1 MSDEADQ
8 VLGEVVLLDIP
19 LELRNRAQQHSD
31 ELVREMALVALQIDE
46 GDGRDLPVRL
56 TQLVAEVQ
64 ATYGAFSTR
73 PDAELDAASARGDAT
88 ARVVYHVPLTVGPYA
103 RHLIDILEE
112 TDEFCRQ
119 GTYLLALASPPDI
132 HAYRIWALREFER
145 QLAGEAP
152 TPWPRYAEQQGVP
165 LSW

>member
-1 MSDEADQ
+1 MTDE
-8 VLGEVVLLDIP
+8 VLREVQLLDVP

-64 ATYGAFSTR
+64 ATYGAFSAQ
-73 PDAELDAASARGDAT
+73 PDAELDEATARGDLT
-88 ARVVYHVPLTVGPYA
+88 ARVVYRVPVTVGPFA
-103 RHLIDILEE
+103 RHLIDVLEE

-132 HAYRIWALREFER
+132 HAYRIWALREFQR

-152 TPWPRYAEQQGVP
+152 TPWPQYAHEQGVP
-165 LSW
+165 LSG